1 MENGQVYKTEWL
13 QRDITKQDAPQVP
26 SWGPSACGVRRGS
39 GGMKCRVY
47 VWENWIKGKKYVRN
61 IWTRPSS
68 SLKPEP
74 EQMVGSVPAH
84 GLLPDSPALPCPAHL
99 LSTSGKLHSVKL
111 SGSHTKLFKHIK
123 STTSLKM
130 YMKHRWI
137 LWAGFL
143 LGTIPKIPLNQCTPA
158 LDPENSL
165 SSVCSWWRVIHRH
178 HAAAPATVAASLVT
192 PAAGQIL
199 SFTWKRI
206 SFAFNLKT
214 LF

>member
-13 QRDITKQDAPQVP
+13 QRDITKHHLGAQCK
-26 SWGPSACGVRRGS
+26 WGEERVRWHEMQGVCVR
-39 GGMKCRVY
+39 KL
-47 VWENWIKGKKYVRN
+47 NQGKEVLRN

-74 EQMVGSVPAH
+74 EQMVGSIPAH
-84 GLLPDSPALPCPAHL
+84 GLLPDFPALPCPAHL

-111 SGSHTKLFKHIK
+111 SGSHTKLCKHIK

-137 LWAGFL
+137 VWAGFL
-143 LGTIPKIPLNQCTPA
+143 LGTIPKIPLNRCTPA

-165 SSVCSWWRVIHRH
+165 SSPGSVCSWWRVIHRH

-192 PAAGQIL
+192 PAAWQIL